1 VNGRIDCPT
10 SPGPCFGHIE
20 PIADLRDNSLVF
32 GRFAGV
38 VTAAEDRTGRLPMMP
53 GVKFAA
59 QQRLAK
65 HLALQHAAGAE
76 ARRLGQPLAAVLL
89 LGLLAGCA
97 SAFDALPHAA
107 GGLPA
112 ATPARSAEQAAY
124 PDVHNMPPDRRAP
137 VMTEAEQKQAEK
149 DLIAIRDKQQR
160 TSAAMAKEDQDS
172 ADGTATS
179 VTPDKPAAKP
189 ANKPTKKNVK
199 PADPSA
205 GTGRNP

>member
-1 VNGRIDCPT
+1 
-10 SPGPCFGHIE
+10 
-20 PIADLRDNSLVF
+20 
-32 GRFAGV
+32 
-38 VTAAEDRTGRLPMMP
+38 MMP
-53 GVKFAA
+53 EVKFAA
-59 QQRLAK
+59 RQRLAK
-65 HLALQHAAGAE
+65 PLALQHAGRADG
-76 ARRLGQPLAAVLL
+76 RRLGRPLAAVLL

-124 PDVHNMPPDRRAP
+124 PEVHNMPPDRRAP

-160 TSAAMAKEDQDS
+160 SSAAMAKEDQDS
-172 ADGTATS
+172 ADGTSSS
-179 VTPDKPAAKP
+179 VTPGKPAAKS
-189 ANKPTKKNVK
+189 ANKPTSKPTNKSAK

>member
-1 VNGRIDCPT
+1 
-10 SPGPCFGHIE
+10 
-20 PIADLRDNSLVF
+20 
-32 GRFAGV
+32 
-38 VTAAEDRTGRLPMMP
+38 MMP

-59 QQRLAK
+59 QQRRPW
-65 HLALQHAAGAE
+65 HLALQHAGGGAW
-76 ARRLGQPLAAVLL
+76 RGFGRPLAAVML

-97 SAFDALPHAA
+97 SAFDSLPHAA

-112 ATPARSAEQAAY
+112 EAPARSAEQAAY

-137 VMTEAEQKQAEK
+137 VMNEAEKKQAEN
-149 DLIAIRDKQQR
+149 DLIALRDKQQR

-172 ADGTATS
+172 AAGTATT
-179 VTPDKPAAKP
+179 VTPGKSAA
-189 ANKPTKKNVK
+189 KPTKKNAK

>member
-1 VNGRIDCPT
+1 
-10 SPGPCFGHIE
+10 
-20 PIADLRDNSLVF
+20 
-32 GRFAGV
+32 
-38 VTAAEDRTGRLPMMP
+38 MMP
-53 GVKFAA
+53 EVKFAA
-59 QQRLAK
+59 QQRRATP
-65 HLALQHAAGAE
+65 LALQHAGRADG
-76 ARRLGQPLAAVLL
+76 RRLGRPLAAVLL

-124 PDVHNMPPDRRAP
+124 PEVHNMPPDRRAP
-137 VMTEAEQKQAEK
+137 VMTEAEQKQAER

-160 TSAAMAKEDQDS
+160 TSAAIAKQDQES
-172 ADGTATS
+172 ADGTATT
-179 VTPDKPAAKP
+179 VTPAKPAAKP
-189 ANKPTKKNVK
+189 TSKPTNKNAK